1 MIDREL
7 PSIDELL
14 AGRMRDGSS
23 PPLHSGKLYEHWK
36 KPLPGI
42 NEQKTASDLTAEEL
56 HYLVDKLHLDDLDLA
71 LNFTRDC
78 LLRAMD
84 LTRQPNSPG
93 CKAGGSE
100 AGQNEPTTPDQENH
114 PTRSGEEEA
123 EAREETADAEGVDA
137 SSGRPGAAPDV
148 QRVPELR
155 GVTGIQGLPED
166 PLRSRTRPKRFAGP
180 ARGTGATEIPPPP
193 QKLDDEKVRQAIELG
208 KRHEEAMLAV
218 RGDNRKPSTRQTREI
233 AFADLNAAQVMTL
246 AERAA
251 KLMPVLSEQRA
262 AVAHK
267 LIDDSKAVDMKT
279 SFMWDRAHAVVAA
292 TLLHMDESFD
302 KLGFGAWMPFRFPDQ
317 WLMFCSV
324 MQRVLAANGLIHSS
338 HPEIY
343 RRLLEETPPV
353 DWPEGILDTG
363 ERIEKLKTPE
373 NWSRCWS
380 NRGARTLTELKER
393 LEKEVWNKSPP

>member
-1 MIDREL
+1 MNEREL

-23 PPLHSGKLYEHWK
+23 PPLHSGELYEHWK

-42 NEQKTASDLTAEEL
+42 NEQKTAGDLTAEEL

-93 CKAGGSE
+93 CKARGSE
-100 AGQNEPTTPDQENH
+100 AARVEPATPDHENDS
-114 PTRSGEEEA
+114 TRSSEETA
-123 EAREETADAEGVDA
+123 EVREETADAGDVDA
-137 SSGRPGAAPDV
+137 SSDRPDID
-148 QRVPELR
+148 RVPELR
-155 GVTGIQGLPED
+155 GVTGMRGLPED

-208 KRHEEAMLAV
+208 KRHEEAMQAV

>member
-1 MIDREL
+1 MNEREL

-14 AGRMRDGSS
+14 AGHMRDGSS

-93 CKAGGSE
+93 CKARGSSPEQAE
-100 AGQNEPTTPDQENH
+100 APTPENDS
-114 PTRSGEEEA
+114 TRSGEVTA
-123 EAREETADAEGVDA
+123 EDREETTEESTDTESVDT
-137 SSGRPGAAPDV
+137 STDV
-148 QRVPELR
+148 PRAKTIPELR
-155 GVTGIQGLPED
+155 GVTGIQGLPKD
-166 PLRSRTRPKRFAGP
+166 PLRSRAPREPKIPKRYAGP
-180 ARGTGATEIPPPP
+180 AGIEIPPPP

-208 KRHEEAMLAV
+208 KRHEEAMQAV

-338 HPEIY
+338 RPEIY

>member
-1 MIDREL
+1 M
-7 PSIDELL
+7 
-14 AGRMRDGSS
+14 ADGSS

-93 CKAGGSE
+93 CKAGGSDPDE
-100 AGQNEPTTPDQENH
+100 KEPTTPDQENH
-114 PTRSGEEEA
+114 STRSGEEEA
-123 EAREETADAEGVDA
+123 ETREETADAEDVDA
-137 SSGRPGAAPDV
+137 SSGRPGAAPDI

-155 GVTGIQGLPED
+155 GVTGIQGLPKD
-166 PLRSRTRPKRFAGP
+166 PLRSRAPREPKIPKRYAGP
-180 ARGTGATEIPPPP
+180 AGIEIPPPP

-208 KRHEEAMLAV
+208 KRHEEAMQAV